1 MGVQERSDLLHHEV
15 DLPHL
20 LHLLRGELLMRFSW
34 STPASVGMVRVMR
47 VMTGLVMALD
57 YIHNKK
63 VSYNQR
69 E

>member
-1 MGVQERSDLLHHEV
+1 VGVQERSDLLHHEV